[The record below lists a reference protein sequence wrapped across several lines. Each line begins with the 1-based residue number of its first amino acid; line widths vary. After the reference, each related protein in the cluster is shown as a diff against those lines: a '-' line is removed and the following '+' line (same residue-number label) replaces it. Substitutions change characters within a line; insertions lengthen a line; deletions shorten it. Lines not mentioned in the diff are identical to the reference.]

1 MATRSGLAKRVRA
14 ARREARLTQVQL
26 AKLLGVSQTVVSLAE
41 NGGSRIGDRYV
52 RSVLKAC
59 GVLADVDDEAATA
72 AEGEASKGYV
82 VGLDPETLEVVRRG
96 SKRDEELRQKYV
108 FWSNGYVAG

>member
-1 MATRSGLAKRVRA
+1 MATRSAWAKRVRT

-41 NGGSRIGDRYV
+41 NGVSRIGDRYV

-59 GVLADVDDEAATA
+59 GVLVDVADEGAASQQNERA
-72 AEGEASKGYV
+72 DGYV

>member
-1 MATRSGLAKRVRA
+1 MVTRSALAKRVRT
-14 ARREARLTQVQL
+14 ARREARLAQVQL
-26 AKLLGVSQTVVSLAE
+26 GKLLGVSQTVVSLAE
-41 NGGSRIGDRYV
+41 NGVSRIGDRYV

-59 GVLADVDDEAATA
+59 GLLADVADEAATA
-72 AEGEASKGYV
+72 AKDQPAEGYV